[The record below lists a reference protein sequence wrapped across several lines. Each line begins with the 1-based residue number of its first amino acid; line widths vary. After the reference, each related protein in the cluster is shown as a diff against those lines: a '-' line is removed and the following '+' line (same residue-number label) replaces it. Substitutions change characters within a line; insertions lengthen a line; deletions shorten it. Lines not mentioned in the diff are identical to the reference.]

1 MTSKKIISLN
11 LSLLATVF
19 KAELTTIDSYV
30 PVFLDIR
37 VFIMIYTANS
47 RSRSTVQSNIRL
59 PTIPPGP
66 DRT

>member
-30 PVFLDIR
+30 PVFLNIR
-37 VFIMIYTANS
+37 VFIMIYTAN
-47 RSRSTVQSNIRL
+47 SRSTVQSNIRL